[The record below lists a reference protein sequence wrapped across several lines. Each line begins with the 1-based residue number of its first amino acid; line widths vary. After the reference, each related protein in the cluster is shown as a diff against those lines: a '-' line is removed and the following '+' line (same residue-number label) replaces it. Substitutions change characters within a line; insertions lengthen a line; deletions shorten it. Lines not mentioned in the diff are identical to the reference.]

1 MTNQSYLPKK
11 DAELLSWSNNFSAI
25 VTANAESWEIPATDV
40 TKLQSRLSD
49 FESLIAKAKSPSRS
63 SIIVTEKNEVRKALV
78 ATIRELVNFRLK
90 NPVITDSQLV
100 TLGLRPRDK
109 TRTLSPAPVTY
120 PELQIDRAVI
130 RQLTVHYRDTDSE
143 RKAKPAGVHGV
154 EIRWSILSVPPTSV
168 DNLIT
173 SSFSTKTPFMMS
185 FNEDDR
191 GKWVYFC
198 ARWENNRGEK
208 GPWSEI
214 VESVIP

>member
-1 MTNQSYLPKK
+1 MYSQTYLPRK
-11 DAELLSWSNNFSAI
+11 DAELLSWCNNFTAI
-25 VTANAESWEIPATDV
+25 VTANAESWEIPTTEV
-40 TKLQSRLSD
+40 TNLQSKLSD
-49 FESLIAKAKSPSRS
+49 FESLIAKAKSPARS
-63 SIIVTEKNEVRKALV
+63 SIIVTEKNESRKALV

-90 NPVITDSQLV
+90 NPVISDSQLV
-100 TLGLRPRDK
+100 TLGLRPRDRTK
-109 TRTLSPAPVTY
+109 TLSPAPVTY
-120 PELQIDRAVI
+120 PELQIDRSVM
-130 RQLTVHYRDTDSE
+130 RQLTVHYRDTGSE

-173 SSFSTKTPFMMS
+173 SSFSTKTPFVMS

-214 VESVIP
+214 VGTVIP